1 MKMWMKAFQLLCA
14 FCGSY
19 GAYLVGVTN
28 GVAIGVNGFFAAYL
42 ATLAVARL
50 RDIRAK
56 QTDARADW

>member
-1 MKMWMKAFQLLCA
+1 MKAFQLLCA

-28 GVAIGVNGFFAAYL
+28 GVAIGVNGIFAAYA
-42 ATLAVARL
+42 ATLAVTKL

-56 QTDARADW
+56 QTSTDPDW